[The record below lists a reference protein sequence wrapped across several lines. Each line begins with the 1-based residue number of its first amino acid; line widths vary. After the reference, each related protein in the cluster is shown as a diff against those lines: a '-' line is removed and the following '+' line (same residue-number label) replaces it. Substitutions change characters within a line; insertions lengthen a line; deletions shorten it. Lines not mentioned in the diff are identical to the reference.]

1 MCDSLV
7 GLIVCKTA
15 EVKVKVIVMLWLTLY
30 ECCFELVLDCC
41 LFNDKMNIL
50 YMNYLRYFI
59 VCILFIVVIST
70 SVNNNDILVNR
81 KLYSTYKCPPYT
93 AADTSMDLQNYA
105 KCYFKLSDINSTIS
119 SALVTGN
126 NLFC

>member
-1 MCDSLV
+1 M
-7 GLIVCKTA
+7 
-15 EVKVKVIVMLWLTLY
+15 
-30 ECCFELVLDCC
+30 
-41 LFNDKMNIL
+41 L

-59 VCILFIVVIST
+59 VCILFIVVISI

-81 KLYSTYKCPPYT
+81 KLYSTYKCTPYT
-93 AADTSMDLQNYA
+93 AEDTSMDLQNYA
-105 KCYFKLSDINSTIS
+105 TCQFKLSNIDSTIS